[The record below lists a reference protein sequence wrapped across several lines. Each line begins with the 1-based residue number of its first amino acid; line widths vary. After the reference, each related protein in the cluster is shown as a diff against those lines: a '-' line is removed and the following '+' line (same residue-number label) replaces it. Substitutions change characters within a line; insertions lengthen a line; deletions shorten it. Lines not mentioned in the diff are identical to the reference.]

1 MYVSQ
6 TLQRSMIVW
15 KQLPRIKQTWV
26 TSGHKRELKASRE
39 KERSLWV
46 KILKKRFL
54 VDQSRRWKSNNWW
67 KLSTHK
73 KIHDEANKQLSHNTS
88 KWINLPQRSISRSRK
103 WTETENHKTEM
114 NKRQKEETEV
124 DWNQKRTRHLN

>member
-1 MYVSQ
+1 MSEN
-6 TLQRSMIVW
+6 TKKKIPGRSEQKM
-15 KQLPRIKQTWV
+15 KIKTIDENYPQ
-26 TSGHKRELKASRE
+26 
-39 KERSLWV
+39 
-46 KILKKRFL
+46 
-54 VDQSRRWKSNNWW
+54 
-67 KLSTHK
+67 K